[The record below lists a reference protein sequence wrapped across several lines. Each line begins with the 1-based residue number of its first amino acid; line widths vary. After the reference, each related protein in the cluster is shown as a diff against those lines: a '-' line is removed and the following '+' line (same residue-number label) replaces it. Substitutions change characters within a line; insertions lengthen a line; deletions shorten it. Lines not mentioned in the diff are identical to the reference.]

1 MKLAYSILK
10 QKQFYSRVFFYSHLH
25 SFWLGRKIC
34 PPPERVEL
42 GFIHGQQFWEGEKVL
57 YSCEPGYW
65 LIGSPERHCLKNGS
79 WSGNQP
85 SCIMPG
91 NTYVYNLNRSLLTN
105 KNQKNVTSYISASK
119 AVGNSKSKLV
129 ITILIRECLQVQGYN
144 KWYMMKWKSS
154 ILQMQKEI
162 VGPGSA
168 YSIIR
173 LVWNDRPRG

>member
-1 MKLAYSILK
+1 MHTVSLFSLAFIIILFNLNMVCEITINITWHFCVWKSKKIKVTKEIFHCTLKDSKEHALRVQSRPHFCISDTEYSILT
-10 QKQFYSRVFFYSHLH
+10 QNVMVVGS
-25 SFWLGRKIC
+25 
-34 PPPERVEL
+34 
-42 GFIHGQQFWEGEKVL
+42 
-57 YSCEPGYW
+57 YW
-65 LIGSPERHCLKNGS
+65 SKKS
-79 WSGNQP
+79 Q
-85 SCIMPG
+85 
-91 NTYVYNLNRSLLTN
+91 TN